1 MSGKAKIVV
10 VDDDATMREAL
21 RETLAGEGYAVLAVD
36 NAIQAIAEL
45 EKQEADLVL
54 ADLTLPRVSGLE
66 LLDSI
71 RRQWPGL
78 EVIVITGQGS
88 IETAVDAIKRGAY
101 HYVTKPFTPD
111 EIIHLVGQALE
122 RRRLVHRK
130 ERLEEEVSLLR
141 GAHQLVGQSEPMRRI
156 NEIIQTTAGSD
167 ATVLVQGESG
177 TGKEIIANAIHAQ
190 SRRTRG
196 PLVKMN
202 CAAVP
207 ETLLESELFGH
218 EKGAFTGADR
228 RRIGHFEQADGGT
241 LFLDE
246 VCEMH
251 PRLQAKFLRALQER
265 EVERLGGS
273 ATIPVD
279 VRIIAATN
287 RDLQKALEEGVLRED
302 LYYRLNVI
310 LLRVPPLRERMDD
323 VQMLAM
329 HFLRKYAAREH
340 SAMSSISDEAQ
351 EVLISYSWPGNVR
364 ELENAIERAVVLGK
378 GEQLRAQDLPPQ
390 VHREREAEDV
400 ARLERIDDAVV
411 PQPRGGIGGVRLLLV
426 LGEDRRRERRLRLG
440 RQRLALGGEL
450 LALDGEQGRRR
461 LLTTHHRDARVRPG
475 EEEPRS
481 VRATAHRVVPRAMR
495 RTDDDGQL
503 RHLRGRDGVHH
514 LGAILR
520 DAAALVLL
528 ADHEAGDVLQE

>member
-54 ADLTLPRVSGLE
+54 ADLTLPRGSGLE
-66 LLDSI
+66 LLDSV
-71 RRQWPGL
+71 RRQWPGI

-156 NEIIQTTAGSD
+156 NEIIQTAAGSD

-228 RRIGHFEQADGGT
+228 RRIGRFEQADGGT

-251 PRLQAKFLRALQER
+251 PRLQAKFLRGLQER
-265 EVERLGGS
+265 EIERLGS
-273 ATIPVD
+273 SIPID

-287 RDLQKALEEGVLRED
+287 RDLKQALDEGVLRED

-310 LLRVPPLRERMDD
+310 LLHVPPLRERMDD
-323 VQMLAM
+323 V
-329 HFLRKYAAREH
+329 
-340 SAMSSISDEAQ
+340 
-351 EVLISYSWPGNVR
+351 
-364 ELENAIERAVVLGK
+364 
-378 GEQLRAQDLPPQ
+378 
-390 VHREREAEDV
+390 
-400 ARLERIDDAVV
+400 
-411 PQPRGGIGGVRLLLV
+411 
-426 LGEDRRRERRLRLG
+426 
-440 RQRLALGGEL
+440 
-450 LALDGEQGRRR
+450 
-461 LLTTHHRDARVRPG
+461 
-475 EEEPRS
+475 
-481 VRATAHRVVPRAMR
+481 
-495 RTDDDGQL
+495 
-503 RHLRGRDGVHH
+503 
-514 LGAILR
+514 
-520 DAAALVLL
+520 
-528 ADHEAGDVLQE
+528 

>member
-111 EIIHLVGQALE
+111 EIIHLVGQ
-122 RRRLVHRK
+122 
-130 ERLEEEVSLLR
+130 
-141 GAHQLVGQSEPMRRI
+141 SEPMRRI
-156 NEIIQTTAGSD
+156 NEIIQTAAGSD

-218 EKGAFTGADR
+218 GKGAFTGADR
-228 RRIGHFEQADGGT
+228 RRIGRFEQADGGT

-265 EVERLGGS
+265 EVERLGSS

-279 VRIIAATN
+279 TRIIAATN

-323 VQMLAM
+323 VPIVAM

-340 SAMSSISDEAQ
+340 SSMSSIAEEALN
-351 EVLISYSWPGNVR
+351 VLLSYSWPGNVR

-378 GEQLRAQDLPPQ
+378 GDQLRAQDLPPQ
-390 VHREREAEDV
+390 VHRGGDDERPLIPAHLTLEEIEKLAIAQALRLTGGNKSEAAE
-400 ARLERIDDAVV
+400 RLGIHRTSIYDKMRRYGIEWN
-411 PQPRGGIGGVRLLLV
+411 PQPENVA
-426 LGEDRRRERRLRLG
+426 
-440 RQRLALGGEL
+440 Q
-450 LALDGEQGRRR
+450 
-461 LLTTHHRDARVRPG
+461 
-475 EEEPRS
+475 
-481 VRATAHRVVPRAMR
+481 
-495 RTDDDGQL
+495 
-503 RHLRGRDGVHH
+503 
-514 LGAILR
+514 
-520 DAAALVLL
+520 
-528 ADHEAGDVLQE
+528 

>member
-1 MSGKAKIVV
+1 MSARARILV

-21 RETLAGEGYAVLAVD
+21 RDTLGAEGYQVQTVE

-71 RRQWPGL
+71 RRHWPGL

-101 HYVTKPFTPD
+101 HYMTKPFMPD
-111 EIIHLVGQALE
+111 EMLHLVGQALE
-122 RRRLVHRK
+122 RRRLVNRK
-130 ERLEEEVSLLR
+130 ERLEEELSLAR
-141 GAHQLVGQSEPMRRI
+141 GVHQLVGQSEPMRRI
-156 NEIIQTTAGSD
+156 QEIIQTAAGSD

-177 TGKEIIANAIHAQ
+177 TGKEIIANAIHSQ
-190 SRRTRG
+190 SRRSRG

-228 RRIGHFEQADGGT
+228 RRIGRFEQADNGT

-265 EVERLGGS
+265 EIERLGGS
-273 ATIPVD
+273 PTIPVD

-287 RDLQKALEEGVLRED
+287 RDLHKALEDGSLRED

-310 LLRVPPLRERMDD
+310 LLRVPPLRERMED
-323 VQMLAM
+323 VPLLAG
-329 HFLRKYAAREH
+329 HFLRKYAARERSQM
-340 SAMSSISDEAQ
+340 SAIAEEAMQ
-351 EVLISYSWPGNVR
+351 ILLSYSWPGNVR
-364 ELENAIERAVVLGK
+364 ELENSIERAVVLGK
-378 GEQLRAQDLPPQ
+378 GEQLRPQDLPPQ
-390 VHREREAEDV
+390 LHRRGDDDRPLIPAHLT
-400 ARLERIDDAVV
+400 LEEIEKLAIA
-411 PQPRGGIGGVRLLLV
+411 QA
-426 LGEDRRRERRLRLG
+426 LRLTG
-440 RQRLALGGEL
+440 GNKSEAAERLGI
-450 LALDGEQGRRR
+450 
-461 LLTTHHRDARVRPG
+461 HRTSIYDK
-475 EEEPRS
+475 
-481 VRATAHRVVPRAMR
+481 MR
-495 RTDDDGQL
+495 RYGIEWSPQAE
-503 RHLRGRDGVHH
+503 R
-514 LGAILR
+514 A
-520 DAAALVLL
+520 
-528 ADHEAGDVLQE
+528 EP

>member
-1 MSGKAKIVV
+1 MTAKARILV

-21 RETLAGEGYAVLAVD
+21 RDTLGAEGYGVVAVA
-36 NAIQAIAEL
+36 NAIHAIAEL
-45 EKQEADLVL
+45 ERQETDLVL

-66 LLDSI
+66 LLDSV
-71 RRQWPGL
+71 RRQWPGI

-111 EIIHLVGQALE
+111 EILHLVGQALE

-130 ERLEEEVSLLR
+130 ERLEEELSLVR
-141 GAHQLVGQSEPMRRI
+141 GMHQLVGHSEPMRRI
-156 NEIIQTTAGSD
+156 HEIIQTAAGSD
-167 ATVLVQGESG
+167 ATVLIQGESG

-190 SRRTRG
+190 SRRSRG

-228 RRIGHFEQADGGT
+228 RRIGRFEQADGGT

-251 PRLQAKFLRALQER
+251 PRLQAKFLRGLQER
-265 EVERLGGS
+265 EIERVGGS
-273 ATIPVD
+273 GTIPVD

-287 RDLQKALEEGVLRED
+287 RDLQKALEEGMLRED

-340 SAMSSISDEAQ
+340 SSMSAISDEAK

-378 GEQLRAQDLPPQ
+378 GEQLQAQDLPPQ
-390 VHREREAEDV
+390 LHRRGDDERPLIPAHLTLEEIEKLAIAQALRLTGGNKSEAAERLGIHRTSIYDKMRRYGIEWSPQPEDV
-400 ARLERIDDAVV
+400 G
-411 PQPRGGIGGVRLLLV
+411 P
-426 LGEDRRRERRLRLG
+426 
-440 RQRLALGGEL
+440 
-450 LALDGEQGRRR
+450 
-461 LLTTHHRDARVRPG
+461 
-475 EEEPRS
+475 
-481 VRATAHRVVPRAMR
+481 
-495 RTDDDGQL
+495 
-503 RHLRGRDGVHH
+503 
-514 LGAILR
+514 
-520 DAAALVLL
+520 
-528 ADHEAGDVLQE
+528 

>member
-156 NEIIQTTAGSD
+156 NEIIQTAAGSD

-228 RRIGHFEQADGGT
+228 RRIGRFEQADGGT

-265 EVERLGGS
+265 EIERLGSS

-279 VRIIAATN
+279 TRIIAATN

-323 VQMLAM
+323 VPILAM

-340 SAMSSISDEAQ
+340 SSMSSIAEEALN
-351 EVLISYSWPGNVR
+351 VLLTYSWPGNVR

-378 GEQLRAQDLPPQ
+378 GEQLRARDLPPQ
-390 VHREREAEDV
+390 VHRGGDDERPLIPAHLTLEEIEKLAIAQALRLTGGNKSEAAE
-400 ARLERIDDAVV
+400 RLGIHRTSIYDKMRRYGIEWN
-411 PQPRGGIGGVRLLLV
+411 PQPEGVA
-426 LGEDRRRERRLRLG
+426 
-440 RQRLALGGEL
+440 Q
-450 LALDGEQGRRR
+450 
-461 LLTTHHRDARVRPG
+461 
-475 EEEPRS
+475 
-481 VRATAHRVVPRAMR
+481 
-495 RTDDDGQL
+495 
-503 RHLRGRDGVHH
+503 
-514 LGAILR
+514 
-520 DAAALVLL
+520 
-528 ADHEAGDVLQE
+528 